1 MAKHTKEEL
10 VEQIMTHSGVS
21 RSTIFRYF
29 AKKQIRPASFEAIT
43 KALEKLTNNGQVK
56 NQTKTIVISVSPSLG
71 IFKGNTHA
79 LEGIL
84 QECSARSIP
93 IRIDYDRSQDKHN
106 CGVIVLGMKYH
117 ELDDEIEY
125 LKSQN
130 INFVVVNRIIN
141 NPDVSY
147 VAVDNRQAMKDLANH
162 LLDQG
167 YQRIALWGETI
178 PGIAVDKRQGY
189 EQAIKERGLECN
201 PSLFFDAEKISL
213 EQAIET
219 SMTSKNPPDA
229 WMSMDDETA
238 IRMMKH
244 LQHLGYTVGSDIGVC
259 GFNDIGS
266 AAVVTPPL
274 TSTLIPFREMGKVA
288 AQTLWYLMEHPEVH
302 TSKVIVRHE
311 VHLRQSSEHRDII

>member
-1 MAKHTKEEL
+1 MAKQTKEVL
-10 VEQIMTHSGVS
+10 VEQIMTYSGVS

-43 KALEKLTNNGQVK
+43 KALEKLTESGQGD
-56 NQTKTIVISVSPSLG
+56 NRAKTIVISVSPSIG

-84 QECSARSIP
+84 QECSSRSIP
-93 IRIDYDRSQDKHN
+93 IRIDYDRSQDKRN
-106 CGVIVLGMKYH
+106 CGVIILGMKYH
-117 ELDDEIEY
+117 ELDDEIAY
-125 LKSQN
+125 LKAQHVS
-130 INFVVVNRIIN
+130 FVVVNRIID

-178 PGIAVDKRQGY
+178 PGIAVDKRRGY
-189 EQAIKERGLECN
+189 EEAIKERNLQYN
-201 PSLFFDAEKISL
+201 PTLFFDSAQIPL
-213 EQAIET
+213 EQAIDT
-219 SMTSKNPPDA
+219 AMASKNPPDA

-244 LQHLGYTVGSDIGVC
+244 LSSHGYSVGKDIGVC
-259 GFNDIGS
+259 GYNDIGS
-266 AAVVTPPL
+266 AAVVTPSL

-288 AQTLWYLMEHPEVH
+288 AQTLWYLMEHPQVH
-302 TSKVIVRHE
+302 TSKVIVKHE
-311 VHLRQSSEHRDII
+311 VHLRESSGHVDS